1 MGGNGTLGVMSQRLQ
16 TTIME
21 EQGVVIARQ
30 GHQVVVKVEESDS
43 CSHCSAKG
51 FCIMIGDGS
60 VRITAEDTL
69 GAKEGDLVTVRL
81 GEGRKIAGTAIVFLT
96 PLLGLFVGLFIG
108 IARYGQSGGVIGA
121 LVGFVVGLVVL
132 WALDRYFCRRT
143 TFRPKVTSIH

>member
-1 MGGNGTLGVMSQRLQ
+1 MGGNGTLGVISLRSPAI
-16 TTIME
+16 IME

-30 GHQVVVKVEESDS
+30 DHQVVVKVAESES

-51 FCIMIGDGS
+51 FCITTGDGS
-60 VRITAEDTL
+60 VRITADDTL
-69 GAKEGDLVTVRL
+69 GAKEGDVVTVAL

-96 PLLGLFVGLFIG
+96 PLVGLFVGLFIG

-121 LVGFVVGLVVL
+121 LAGFVVGLVVL
-132 WALDRYFCRRT
+132 WALDRYFCKRT